1 MKHLTLISH
10 TNAQQDLADQL
21 RGMEKQVSGF
31 TFSHVEGHGVQVESD
46 PFLSARDKVVGYTP
60 RVRVDILLED
70 GDVESVLDILR
81 HTTSDA
87 GSADIYQGIYWI
99 TAVEQN
105 GRL

>member
-1 MKHLTLISH
+1 MKLLTLIIH
-10 TNAQQDLADQL
+10 THIQQDLADQL
-21 RGMEKQVSGF
+21 RNMDQVSGF
-31 TFSHVEGHGVQVESD
+31 TFCHVEGHGVQVEND

-70 GDVESVLDILR
+70 SDVDPVLNSIR
-81 HTTSDA
+81 STT
-87 GSADIYQGIYWI
+87 QGIEGRSIYWV